1 MTRPS
6 LIGGFDSDC
15 LPTCDLP
22 QWDLQIEFWVDVA
35 SNELSDSSIYL
46 YLSTDQV
53 RFCDRVSREPRNL
66 DTIPPLVFS
75 EVMRTVDLFVGVCS
89 VGNDSNWVNGG
100 LAHLNDYWQSYS
112 FGELGVTAQ
121 LRRELLARLIP
132 KLKIRD
138 RCSFADRYLIV
149 SGELNTYHIHL
160 GSGNILMEPGSRYL
174 CIVPD
179 RLKTASDKLI
189 LPFEGDSLLSVILSK
204 AFLLADDRA
213 ITDPSIISQ
222 IKGSIVVD

>member
-1 MTRPS
+1 MLFIKPVVIHVARTKSRQ
-6 LIGGFDSDC
+6 LCAKRGGTLQFGGYRRGAIGIQF
-15 LPTCDLP
+15 
-22 QWDLQIEFWVDVA
+22 
-35 SNELSDSSIYL
+35 
-46 YLSTDQV
+46 
-53 RFCDRVSREPRNL
+53 
-66 DTIPPLVFS
+66 
-75 EVMRTVDLFVGVCS
+75 
-89 VGNDSNWVNGG
+89 
-100 LAHLNDYWQSYS
+100 NDYWQSYS

-138 RCSFADRYLIV
+138 CCSFAERYLIV
-149 SGELNTYHIHL
+149 RGELNTYHIHL

-179 RLKTASDKLI
+179 RLKAASDKLI

-222 IKGSIVVD
+222 IKPTPRSN